1 LYVAFGDKK
10 HIRDAKYVGCRRKH
24 TQMKR
29 TRRTETRIETHEIK
43 IIRFGKR
50 IDADDETLT
59 DLELLPAPKLIGDE
73 EKDLCPRKTRKD
85 AK

>member
-1 LYVAFGDKK
+1 
-10 HIRDAKYVGCRRKH
+10 
-24 TQMKR
+24 MKR

-85 AK
+85 AKKKSLLFASFASFAGKFRRSS